1 MKRNDI
7 NNLKQAPVD
16 DLRKSLKE
24 AKDALH
30 SKVFEAEI
38 GKLKNVWEVRE
49 LRRKVARIE
58 TFLKQ
63 KSDNTK

>member
-7 NNLKQAPVD
+7 NNLKQSSAD
-16 DLRKSLKE
+16 NLRKALKE
-24 AKDALH
+24 ARETLH
-30 SKVFEAEI
+30 AKVFEAEV

-49 LRRKVARIE
+49 LRRKIARIE

-63 KSDNTK
+63 QPAETK